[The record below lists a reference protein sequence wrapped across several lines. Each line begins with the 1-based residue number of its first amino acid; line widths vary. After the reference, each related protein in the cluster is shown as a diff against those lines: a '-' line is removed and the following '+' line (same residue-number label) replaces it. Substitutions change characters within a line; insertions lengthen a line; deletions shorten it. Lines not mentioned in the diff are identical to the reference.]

1 MYSYDG
7 KAEFSVSHDPSEILK
22 SININVSYYLLNIF
36 FGNVFFFFFFFK
48 EPKVFRKNLFEIE
61 IFCYIIFFSLLLYAI
76 YVN

>member
-36 FGNVFFFFFFFK
+36 LETFFFFFFFQRT
-48 EPKVFRKNLFEIE
+48 ESF
-61 IFCYIIFFSLLLYAI
+61 
-76 YVN
+76 